1 MIATVLAKVTP
12 ETIFLFGP
20 YMLTS
25 STVEK
30 LVPGIKTV
38 CALTKRSGA
47 SITAL
52 KGLFGGPGGKFKRT
66 TN

>member
-1 MIATVLAKVTP
+1 
-12 ETIFLFGP
+12 
-20 YMLTS
+20 MLVS